1 MFYEIC
7 VIIFFFLLITLVPKL
22 IFIIRSNP
30 KLFSNLIRYVKK
42 MSFQDLKL
50 VFNVIKSIVLNN
62 FNHRLEPIHRTL
74 SSVLHNHGH
83 SNIGRKIKVIS
94 YKSQGKDY
102 NFYVP
107 MLRNGNH
114 EEFKVEVIFDS
125 ECIRDITQE
134 SGTPYIVKGSDFGP
148 KATSVRISNLTTN
161 EITELSIDEEIKLV
175 KIY

>member
-1 MFYEIC
+1 
-7 VIIFFFLLITLVPKL
+7 
-22 IFIIRSNP
+22 
-30 KLFSNLIRYVKK
+30 
-42 MSFQDLKL
+42 
-50 VFNVIKSIVLNN
+50 
-62 FNHRLEPIHRTL
+62 
-74 SSVLHNHGH
+74 
-83 SNIGRKIKVIS
+83 
-94 YKSQGKDY
+94 
-102 NFYVP
+102 